1 MISRDTLRQLA
12 EIESKSGH
20 AVSFFY
26 QPPAPRDK
34 SHREEHILLKD
45 LIREA
50 ADSHQMRGHRKND
63 HGLRADLDRIAAV
76 GNQLRG
82 NGAHSKAIFA
92 CSENNFWREFNLPAQ
107 LPETRL
113 EVNSHFHLKP
123 LVELLSRSPRTCV
136 AVIDREHALIFESM
150 LGELSESEKITK
162 PLPRRVRSDGFKG
175 YDAGHNERH
184 VENEAM
190 RHFKEVADRLLA
202 RFEAGHFDY
211 LAIGCR
217 DEIWSEIFPQL
228 HSYLSQRLVGR
239 FAADPAATSQ
249 QQILD
254 HVDRMIAEREA
265 NDRQA
270 LTREVLGEAQRD
282 ALGAIG
288 LRNVLRALEKGE
300 VQILLLGSRFS
311 AQASECINCG
321 HMDTRVAKTCGVCGR
336 ESVEVRDIA
345 DSLVR
350 QAILRGVSTVFIHD
364 DPEFDR
370 VGNVGA
376 LLRFRSDQNK
386 AEKMAG

>member
-26 QPPAPRDK
+26 QPPVARDK

-45 LIREA
+45 LIPEA
-50 ADSHQMRGHRKND
+50 TDSHQKHGDRNGD
-63 HGLRADLDRIAAV
+63 HGLRADLERIAAA
-76 GNQLRG
+76 GSQLRG

-92 CSENNFWREFNLPAQ
+92 CSENGFWREFNLPAQ

-113 EVNSHFHLKP
+113 DVNSHFHLKP
-123 LVELLSRSPRTCV
+123 LIELLSRSPRTCV
-136 AVIDREHALIFESM
+136 AVIDREHALIFEST
-150 LGELSESEKITK
+150 LGEVSESEKIVN
-162 PLPRRVRSDGFKG
+162 PQPRRVRSDGFNG

-184 VENEAM
+184 VDNEAM
-190 RHFKEVADRLLA
+190 RHFKEVADRLLV
-202 RFEAGHFDY
+202 RFETGHFDY
-211 LAIGCR
+211 LVIGCR

-228 HSYLSQRLVGR
+228 HSYLSQRLIGK
-239 FAADPAATSQ
+239 FSGDPPGTTK

-254 HVDRMIAEREA
+254 HVQRMVAEREA
-265 NDRQA
+265 NDRQG

-282 ALGAIG
+282 ARGAVG
-288 LRNVLRALEKGE
+288 LRNVLRALERGE
-300 VQILLLGSRFS
+300 VQTLLLGENFT
-311 AQASECINCG
+311 AQASECTNCG
-321 HMDTRVAKTCGVCGR
+321 HMDTRVSKTCGVCGQDA
-336 ESVEVRDIA
+336 VEVREIG

-350 QAILRGVSTVFIHD
+350 QAILRSVNIVFISD

-376 LLRFRSDQNK
+376 LLRFRSDQNT

>member
-50 ADSHQMRGHRKND
+50 TDSHEKRGHRKND
-63 HGLRADLDRIAAV
+63 HGLRADLERIAAV
-76 GNQLRG
+76 GSQLRG

-92 CSENNFWREFNLPAQ
+92 CSENDFWREFDLPAH

-123 LVELLSRSPRTCV
+123 LVELLSKSPRTCV

-150 LGELSESEKITK
+150 LGDLSESEKIVN

-217 DEIWSEIFPQL
+217 DEIWSEISPHL
-228 HSYLSQRLVGR
+228 HSYLTQRLVGH

-249 QQILD
+249 QEILQ
-254 HVDRMIAEREA
+254 HVERMIAEREE

-288 LRNVLRALEKGE
+288 LRNVLRSLEKGE
-300 VQILLLGSRFS
+300 VQVLLLGSKFS
-311 AQASECINCG
+311 AQASECTNCG
-321 HMDTRVAKTCGVCGR
+321 HMDTRVAKTCGVCGK
-336 ESVEVRDIA
+336 ETVEVREIGDA
-345 DSLVR
+345 LVR
-350 QAILRGVSTVFIHD
+350 QAILRGVSIVFIHD

-376 LLRFRSDQNK
+376 LLRFRSDQNT

>member
-50 ADSHQMRGHRKND
+50 VDSHEKRGQRDHD

-76 GNQLRG
+76 GSQLRG

-92 CSENNFWREFNLPAQ
+92 CSENDFWREFNLPAH

-113 EVNSHFHLKP
+113 DVNSHFHLKP
-123 LVELLSRSPRTCV
+123 LVELLSKAPRICV
-136 AVIDREHALIFESM
+136 AVIDREHALIFEST
-150 LGELSESEKITK
+150 LGELSESEKITN
-162 PLPRRVRSDGFKG
+162 PLPRRARSDGFKG
-175 YDAGHNERH
+175 YYAGHNERH
-184 VENEAM
+184 VENEAI

-217 DEIWSEIFPQL
+217 DEIWSEIFPHL
-228 HSYLSQRLVGR
+228 HSYLTQRLVGR
-239 FAADPAATSQ
+239 FSGDPAATSQ
-249 QQILD
+249 QDIVEQ
-254 HVDRMIAEREA
+254 VERMIAEREE

-288 LRNVLRALEKGE
+288 LRNVLRSLEKGE
-300 VQILLLGSRFS
+300 VQVLLIGSNFT
-311 AQASECINCG
+311 AQASECTNCG
-321 HMDTRVAKTCGVCGR
+321 HMDTRVSKSCGVCGKETVEIR
-336 ESVEVRDIA
+336 EIGDA
-345 DSLVR
+345 LVR
-350 QAILRGVSTVFIHD
+350 QAILRSVSIVFIHD
-364 DPEFDR
+364 DAEFDR

-376 LLRFRSDQNK
+376 LLRFRSDQNT